1 MLIKEGLIMPFRRY
15 QSLIESDKKGR
26 KIGILKFS
34 PYNFTIN
41 HDETIT
47 TSLNITG
54 RYNFKKFLFY
64 DENNFNIIPPLLR
77 SSITITYTEFRDL
90 LCYLN
95 LPVFRSTKNRNIL
108 FFPNYDLHLRL
119 LEIQG
124 ESRNYGIYTRR
135 NIEWKWF
142 KEGKLTDDEWK
153 AKQEI
158 EKFCENFEESP
169 GYGIE
174 PAQYVWYEITF
185 KNKNTKKYIFLVCT
199 REEYHL
205 HYSNLKYLTKNN
217 KYYVYNDVIKEHA
230 LIKLRDDFKLKSPR
244 IDSQES
250 PSRIEPQKSFR
261 EKYIKYK
268 KKYLELKNKYLELKN
283 KYLE

>member
-1 MLIKEGLIMPFRRY
+1 VLIKEGLIMPFRRY
-15 QSLIESDKKGR
+15 QSLIESDKKGS

-41 HDETIT
+41 YDKSII

-95 LPVFRSTKNRNIL
+95 LPVFRSTRNRNIL
-108 FFPNYDLHLRL
+108 FFPNYDLHQIL
-119 LEIQG
+119 LAIQG
-124 ESRNYGIYTRR
+124 LSPNYNSYNGR
-135 NIEWKWF
+135 NIDWKWF
-142 KEGKLTDDEWK
+142 KEGEVTDDVWK
-153 AKQEI
+153 AKLEI
-158 EKFCENFEESP
+158 EEFCKKYEESP

-185 KNKNTKKYIFLVCT
+185 ENENTKKYIFLVCT

-230 LIKLRDDFKLKSPR
+230 LKKLTEQFGLVKPKSKFK
-244 IDSQES
+244 
-250 PSRIEPQKSFR
+250 FWR
-261 EKYIKYK
+261 EKYLKYK
-268 KKYLELKNKYLELKN
+268 RKYLELKSKYLELK
-283 KYLE
+283 KLE